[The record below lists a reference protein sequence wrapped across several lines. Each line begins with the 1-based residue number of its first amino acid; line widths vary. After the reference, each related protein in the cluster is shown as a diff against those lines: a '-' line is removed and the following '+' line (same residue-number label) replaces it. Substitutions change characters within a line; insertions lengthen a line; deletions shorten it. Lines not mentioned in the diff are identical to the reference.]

1 MDKEGRGVIG
11 KGAFQHVPGCRS
23 LAATWP
29 RKKPIRVCPASS
41 ADSRPVARRTAPTAC
56 SFVGAP
62 CPASLLSLSRA
73 FRASCILSSRAF
85 RAALPWNR
93 ADLGRIEQDL
103 VSLLRMVQAE
113 QEKDRHQAPG
123 HKSGSQP
130 HGQNLRPHGAGRLD
144 IKATPRFS

>member
-1 MDKEGRGVIG
+1 MKEFLEIYFETISA
-11 KGAFQHVPGCRS
+11 K
-23 LAATWP
+23 AARLGIP
-29 RKKPIRVCPASS
+29 RQTLYSWKANPH
-41 ADSRPVARRTAPTAC
+41 
-56 SFVGAP
+56 
-62 CPASLLSLSRA
+62 
-73 FRASCILSSRAF
+73 
-85 RAALPWNR
+85 R